1 MGGEPGIDGTF
12 TDTSHIYFA
21 GKRIARRD
29 VVTNNVHYM
38 FSDHLGSTSLV
49 TDALGTMAACNGY
62 VSGQFESDYYP
73 YGGEMPICNN
83 VGDQNYKFT
92 GKERDAETGLDYF
105 TARFDTS
112 SLGRFMSADPML
124 GHLGDPQSLNK
135 YAYVENNPAT
145 LTDPTGLDPSFNSLA
160 SDMTP
165 NTWGGQA
172 SEWCQQ
178 VKAFEG
184 ARALLEAMAQ
194 MGEAQ
199 AWNSA
204 VNALWLAGG
213 SSGEVMSGSAI
224 MDAAQNQ
231 AGTLSQKGL
240 KFIAKHEG
248 FRKKVY
254 RDIYGNE
261 TIGYGHLLKPGERS
275 KFKNGISKKQAL
287 SLLQDDVQNA
297 VSFVNRHLDMSVSQN
312 AFDALVD
319 TAFNSPRAAG
329 IVINKINNEEP
340 IWSSTFRE
348 TLPHGYN
355 SPPGLLRRR
364 DDEGT
369 LYLTGQY

>member
-1 MGGEPGIDGTF
+1 M
-12 TDTSHIYFA
+12 
-21 GKRIARRD
+21 
-29 VVTNNVHYM
+29 VTNNVHYM

-204 VNALWLAGG
+204 LDAMWVAGG
-213 SSGEVMSGSAI
+213 SSGGGSQ
-224 MDAAQNQ
+224 QNQ
-231 AGTLSQKGL
+231 TPFNPTVTYEKNLTGNDLSAVQSKLGGAIGLVNTNWSKLSDQEKATMNNIKSVTVDDSKRTGIDVKTGTYNFKSSYIMNEQSTTAWLASTFGHDAYHVTQFQRGEVYNKQTAGRLEHEANQFMGRVGAKFGLTPSQ
-240 KFIAKHEG
+240 
-248 FRKKVY
+248 
-254 RDIYGNE
+254 
-261 TIGYGHLLKPGERS
+261 
-275 KFKNGISKKQAL
+275 
-287 SLLQDDVQNA
+287 
-297 VSFVNRHLDMSVSQN
+297 LDY
-312 AFDALVD
+312 
-319 TAFNSPRAAG
+319 
-329 IVINKINNEEP
+329 INND
-340 IWSSTFRE
+340 T
-348 TLPHGYN
+348 H
-355 SPPGLLRRR
+355 
-364 DDEGT
+364 T
-369 LYLTGQY
+369 LYNTGPY